1 MLKIFQTNEATLIP
15 SDRTET
21 YLTSYLENAGACDS
35 YYMGVKFADLKMISD
50 DINVIQSTVEVAF
63 LLYNDKWTKLYNT
76 LTLEYNP
83 IWNVDAEIEETRDID
98 KRHYEDTVGGTDMTT
113 DTGTAPMDTSTYHN
127 TNTTHTTSE
136 EHTDEHDED
145 AYKDVIT
152 TKRTGNIG
160 LTSSQELITAERK
173 IADFNFLD
181 VLMSDII
188 NTITYPYFV
197 EE

>member
-1 MLKIFQTNEATLIP
+1 MLKIFQTNESTLIP
-15 SDRTET
+15 SDKTET
-21 YLTSYLENAGACDS
+21 YLSSYLDNAGACDS
-35 YYMGVKFADLKMISD
+35 YYMGVKFADLKTISD

-83 IWNVDAEIEETRDID
+83 LWNVDAEIKETRDID
-98 KRHYEDTVGGTDMTT
+98 KRHYEDTVGRTDMTT

-136 EHTDEHDED
+136 EHVDEHDED

-160 LTSSQELITAERK
+160 ITSSQDLITAERK